1 MPGMKSASP
10 RPESPVGRIRAT
22 GSRATPTRIDVL
34 GILLN
39 ADRALSH
46 AEIEALL
53 AGRQVDRVT
62 IYRVLDWLVESGLAH
77 RITDGHRVFRFS
89 AADGAGRHDAH
100 AHFSCER
107 CGRVYCLEDLAAV
120 SPAGLPAGFK
130 TTHVDLSLRGE
141 CANCGHSR
149 AR

>member
-1 MPGMKSASP
+1 MVSMKPATSASD
-10 RPESPVGRIRAT
+10 SPIGRIRAT
-22 GSRATPTRIDVL
+22 GSRATPARIDVL
-34 GILLN
+34 GILLK

-46 AEIEALL
+46 AEIEASL

-62 IYRVLDWLVESGLAH
+62 IYRALDWLVESGLAH
-77 RITDGHRVFRFS
+77 RIADRHRVFRFS
-89 AADGAGRHDAH
+89 AAGAAGHHDEH

-130 TTHVDLSLRGE
+130 ATHIDLSLRGE
-141 CANCGHSR
+141 CADCRHGGGR
-149 AR
+149 